1 MKVYPVYLNRLDQ
14 KKTVIIG
21 GNHEAERKVNELLE
35 CDALLTV
42 ISPDVTDHLKELAD
56 SNRFDWIRREY
67 VEGDLEGAFMVIVA
81 DFKGDINRK
90 VFEEA
95 EERGILANVMD
106 DIPHCNF
113 TFGSLVK
120 RGPLTLSI
128 STSGAAPTLA
138 VRLRQRFEKEFGPEY
153 EPFLEMMQQL
163 RDPMKDVYDDF
174 DTRKELWYSVVD
186 SDVLQLFRENRTKE
200 AYNKTRNIVGA
211 EVFNRAFKKDNSSIL
226 NKLNA
231 MVKNVK
237 QTVQKKFSRFQS
249 P

>member
-14 KKTVIIG
+14 KQTVIIG

-35 CDALLTV
+35 CDAGLTV
-42 ISPDVTDHLKELAD
+42 ISPDVTDHLKELAEI
-56 SNRFDWIRREY
+56 NRFKWIRREY
-67 VEGDLEGAFMVIVA
+67 IRGDLEGAFMVIVA
-81 DFKGDINRK
+81 EFEGEANKQ

-95 EERGILANVMD
+95 EEKGILVNVMD

-153 EPFLEMMQQL
+153 EPFLEMMQRL
-163 RDPMKDVYDDF
+163 RDPMKEVHDDF
-174 DTRKELWYSVVD
+174 DTRKNLWYQIVD
-186 SDVLQLFRENRTKE
+186 SEVLELFRENRSEE
-200 AYNKTRNIVGA
+200 AYHKTREIVGSD
-211 EVFNRAFKKDNSSIL
+211 VFDRAFKKERTSIAGTIL
-226 NKLNA
+226 QFVNDLRRKFRMKLTHFQ
-231 MVKNVK
+231 NV
-237 QTVQKKFSRFQS
+237 
-249 P
+249 